1 MSSKAKEA
9 KGDKDKVLLI
19 GVKRI
24 RMKTICELKIKFSR
38 EMKLLHAHKVY
49 PPGFIREDG
58 N

>member
-1 MSSKAKEA
+1 M
-9 KGDKDKVLLI
+9 LI

-49 PPGFIREDG
+49 PPGFMREDG